1 MIFIPNNVPS
11 LKNSKQLGKSK
22 PKYICP
28 ACKQGVG
35 QRPIVLF
42 SKTVKK
48 YLQKIGVKKYS
59 AKGYVEEYATREN
72 LFRKA
77 VGDYFDGCQK
87 PVVVKFF
94 FVRGSKHKFDII
106 NAMQIIC
113 DLLVAHGYIVDD
125 NADYLI
131 PMPMKSDG
139 VWYGYDKENPGVW
152 LKIVRDEG

>member
-1 MIFIPNNVPS
+1 MIFIQNNVPS
-11 LKNSKQLGKSK
+11 LKNSKIATTIGKAPNK
-22 PKYICP
+22 RVILLP
-28 ACKQGVG
+28 
-35 QRPIVLF
+35 

-48 YLQKIGVKKYS
+48 YLKAMGIKKYS

-77 VGDYFDGCQK
+77 IGNYFDGCQK

-113 DLLVAHGYIVDD
+113 DLLVAHGFIVDD
-125 NADYLI
+125 NADYKILI
-131 PMPMKSDG
+131 PMPMRVEG
-139 VWYGYDKENPGVW
+139 RWYRYDKDRPGVW
-152 LKIVRDEG
+152 LKIERTA